1 MNNEKKKDIKMGL
14 FLIIEVSLFLV
25 GLLTAIIGLI
35 LELNELFWGTILLSI
50 GTSLMASSIATVYL
64 KVYENHKD
72 REMDDKFS
80 EIKLLLK
87 NSSPENRVHFGRH
100 LKNVFLDML
109 EDYKYKDMI
118 HIDVIGLELYH
129 FYNEQFH
136 NLEKYRQKKIRLIVQ
151 NPCGHCFE
159 NIIYN
164 EGRNYNTIVKN
175 IVNLTDKIKEY
186 NENNDKSKIE
196 LYWIDYPSSITIT
209 RVEDSMYVRPR
220 FLKEGEGDDDI
231 FFEKYTTEDKRNFN
245 VYMNYF
251 EHAIEN
257 AKNPFINDNKL
268 LEMAKKLLP
277 KEE

>member
-1 MNNEKKKDIKMGL
+1 MGL

-35 LELNELFWGTILLSI
+35 LELNKHFWGTILLSI
-50 GTSLMASSIATVYL
+50 GTSLIASSLSTAYL
-64 KVYENHKD
+64 KVYDNHKD
-72 REMDDKFS
+72 REMDDEFS

-87 NSSPENRVHFGRH
+87 NSVPENRVHFGRH

-109 EDYKYKDMI
+109 KDYKYKDKI

-129 FYNEQFH
+129 FYSDQFK
-136 NLEKYRQKKIRLIVQ
+136 NLEKYSQKKVRLIIQ

-164 EGRNYNTIVKN
+164 EGRNFNTIVKN
-175 IVNLTDKIKEY
+175 IVTLTDKIKEY
-186 NENNDKSKIE
+186 NEKSQSKIE
-196 LYWIDYPSSITIT
+196 LYWIDYPASITIT

-231 FFEKYTTEDKRNFN
+231 FFEKYTTDDRRNFN
-245 VYMNYF
+245 VYMNFF

-257 AKNPFINDNKL
+257 AKNPFLNNNEL
-268 LEMAKKLLP
+268 LEKARNMLP
-277 KEE
+277 KEEL